1 MSEHPHPSH
10 NGQHPVEITIDG
22 DPYTAPDNRE
32 TVAEILGLA
41 GKSPAEFELIEIKGK
56 REREPHPDPNE
67 VVKLHKRSTF
77 ITVPLGPTP
86 VS

>member
-1 MSEHPHPSH
+1 MSEHHPEH
-10 NGQHPVEITIDG
+10 NGQHPVEIEIDG
-22 DPYTAPDNRE
+22 DTYIAPDNRE

-41 GKSPAEFELIEIKGK
+41 SKSPAEFQLIMIKGK
-56 REREPHPDPNE
+56 REREPLPDPNQE
-67 VVKLHKRSTF
+67 VKLHKGSAF